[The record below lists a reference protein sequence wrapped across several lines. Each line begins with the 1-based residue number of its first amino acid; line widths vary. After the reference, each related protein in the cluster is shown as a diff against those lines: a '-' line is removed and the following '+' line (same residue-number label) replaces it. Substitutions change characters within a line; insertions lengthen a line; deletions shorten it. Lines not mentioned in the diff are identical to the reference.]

1 MFSKVFNQVF
11 VNEKPDIIHS
21 YSISEVQIVE
31 LIETRNFQQKLVC
44 PFNLNFT
51 QGTSREI
58 KYLQNDQYKNF
69 LLKAIKNVK
78 TFDKASQLS
87 QVDLHNRGRKT
98 QGS

>member
-31 LIETRNFQQKLVC
+31 LIETRNFQKKLVV
-44 PFNLNFT
+44 PFNLNFR

-58 KYLQNDQYKNF
+58 KYL
-69 LLKAIKNVK
+69 
-78 TFDKASQLS
+78 
-87 QVDLHNRGRKT
+87 
-98 QGS
+98 